1 MYAVAFKSQDNKQL
15 DLSVVGDAGYAL
27 ILPWMPV
34 PVSMIT
40 LTQVV
45 SGSSTVVARAA
56 IGREIP
62 DLKHL
67 ALTVDGTTAKV
78 YFRGRL
84 LMVGTLSTT
93 MTIDRVELQGG
104 SRDTL
109 LSEMLL
115 MPRVAEPEDIAMWH
129 NLRAPFYDPSPHIPA
144 EHQPVTVKGAGAD
157 IDIDKYG
164 IRATRKADNVET
176 FRVDTETGDAFFKG
190 DITGASG
197 TFSGRIEAEEGYFR
211 GDITGATGT
220 FSGHLSAERI
230 IEGIEVYGGLSAD
243 HIKAGEISYDKLN
256 VAFAKVT
263 HVQLSGILSN
273 GTTAQLIHSAESQ
286 DDRNKIRLNLKAG
299 DEPFLQIF
307 HNPLK
312 LIAGLPI
319 VFAGVLDLG
328 FPIEPRVLGD
338 WTIAVEGV
346 YADFSIYK
354 FELRPGRGDQTTDLL
369 FQRHAIA

>member
-1 MYAVAFKSQDNKQL
+1 MYAIKFMGSSSYRHLV
-15 DLSVVGDAGYAL
+15 LSVVRDGGYAL
-27 ILPWMPV
+27 ILPWMV
-34 PVSMIT
+34 IPVSRIV
-40 LTQVV
+40 LTQVI
-45 SGSSTVVARAA
+45 SGTSTDVARAA

-67 ALTVDGTTAKV
+67 ALTVDGNVAKV

-84 LMVGTLSTT
+84 LMTGTLSTT
-93 MTIDRVELQGG
+93 MTIDKIELQGG

-157 IDIDKYG
+157 IDIDKFG
-164 IRATRKADNVET
+164 IRAPRKAVNVET

-220 FSGHLSAERI
+220 FSGELAAKSIKAEWFEEIRNVLPYVCADSLDQNLPIEVDFYIPSETTNIVKIMLSA
-230 IEGIEVYGGLSAD
+230 
-243 HIKAGEISYDKLN
+243 
-256 VAFAKVT
+256 
-263 HVQLSGILSN
+263 
-273 GTTAQLIHSAESQ
+273 
-286 DDRNKIRLNLKAG
+286 
-299 DEPFLQIF
+299 
-307 HNPLK
+307 
-312 LIAGLPI
+312 
-319 VFAGVLDLG
+319 
-328 FPIEPRVLGD
+328 
-338 WTIAVEGV
+338 
-346 YADFSIYK
+346 
-354 FELRPGRGDQTTDLL
+354 
-369 FQRHAIA
+369 